1 MTTNTKKPDQP
12 SVVDELADD
21 ATPAEYPEGAPLLK
35 PYLDIR
41 PRSKRA
47 EFKRKYAEFA
57 GVQADMQ
64 KITASGVLGDEEST
78 DQNRAAEQMRVWADM
93 DDYYQLMDDLM
104 AMAAVEP
111 DAYREWSDRVDDAE
125 LVAVFQVYAK
135 RSQPGEASRSAT

>member
-1 MTTNTKKPDQP
+1 MATNTKKPDQP
-12 SVVDELADD
+12 GVIDELADD

-35 PYLDIR
+35 PYLQIR
-41 PRSKRA
+41 PRSLRA

-57 GVQADMQ
+57 GVQEEMQ
-64 KITASGVLGDEEST
+64 KVQASGVLKEDDDDPKQG
-78 DQNRAAEQMRVWADM
+78 AEKMRVWADM

-104 AMAAVEP
+104 AMAAVNP
-111 DAYREWSDRVDDAE
+111 DAYREWSDQADDAE